1 MLDLKFIRENPD
13 VVRNAIAARNDSAP
27 IDEILEL
34 DERRRS
40 NLARLEELRRERKAS
55 SKANGEAAREKGRLI
70 RDQIKNLEDTIRE
83 IEFSLNDRLLR
94 VPNIPQPTVPIGK
107 SEDDNI
113 VAKTVGTP
121 RQFDFTPLPHWDIGE
136 RLGMID
142 FEAGTR
148 ISGSRFYVLKGMGAT
163 LQRAL
168 IDFMLDMHIREH
180 GYKETYLPVM
190 VRQEALIG
198 SSNLPKFADNLY
210 RDIEEDFW
218 FIPTAE
224 VALTN
229 LHRDEILPPEVLPLY
244 YVAHTPCFRREKMS
258 AGKDV
263 RGIKRGHQFEKV
275 EMYKFAVPENSN
287 EELEKMVRN
296 AEEICAR
303 LEIPYR
309 IKELCT
315 ADISF
320 ASTRTYDIEMWAPG
334 CNEWLE
340 VSSCSNCGDFQARRA
355 NIRYRPEPE
364 AKPEYVHTLNGSGLA
379 LPRVLISVI
388 ENYQCSD
395 GTIDIPEV
403 LRPYTGISHINQA

>member
-1 MLDLKFIRENPD
+1 MLDLRFIRENTEI
-13 VVRNAIAARNDSAP
+13 VRKAVAARNDSAP

-34 DERRRS
+34 DEQRRS
-40 NLARLEELRRERKAS
+40 NLAKLEELRRERKTAS
-55 SKANGEAAREKGRLI
+55 RAKDEDSREKGRLL
-70 RDQIKNLEDTIRE
+70 RDQIKNLEDIIRE
-83 IEFSLNDRLLR
+83 IEANLNDRLLR
-94 VPNIPQPTVPIGK
+94 VPNIPQPSVPEGK

-113 VAKTVGTP
+113 IVRTAGTC
-121 RQFDFTPLPHWDIGE
+121 RQFDFTPLPHWEIGE
-136 RLGMID
+136 KLGIID

-148 ISGSRFYVLKGMGAT
+148 ISGSRFYVLKGKGAT

-168 IDFMLDMHIREH
+168 IDFMLDTHIRES
-180 GYKETYLPVM
+180 GYTETYLPVM
-190 VRQEALIG
+190 VREEALIG
-198 SSNLPKFADNLY
+198 SSNLPKFADHLY

-229 LHRDEILPPEVLPLY
+229 LHRDEILTPDILPLY

-275 EMYKFAVPENSN
+275 EMYKFVVPEESN
-287 EELEKMVRN
+287 QELDKMVAN
-296 AEEICAR
+296 AEEICSR
-303 LEIPYR
+303 LKIPYR
-309 IKELCT
+309 VKELCT

-334 CNEWLE
+334 CDEWLE

-355 NIRYRPEPE
+355 NIRYRPEPGGK
-364 AKPEYVHTLNGSGLA
+364 AEYVHTLNGSGLA
-379 LPRVLISVI
+379 LPRVVISVL
-388 ENYQCSD
+388 ENYQRPD
-395 GTIDIPEV
+395 GSVDIPEV
-403 LRPYTGISHINQA
+403 LRPYTGFSSIDRA

>member
-55 SKANGEAAREKGRLI
+55 SKTNGEAAREKGRLI

>member
-1 MLDLKFIRENPD
+1 MLDIKFIRENTEA
-13 VVRNAIAARNDSAP
+13 VRKAVAARNDSAP

-40 NLARLEELRRERKAS
+40 NLARLEELRRERKSAS
-55 SKANGEAAREKGRLI
+55 RTNDGDFREKGRQI
-70 RDQIKNLEDTIRE
+70 REQIKELEDIIRE
-83 IEFSLNDRLLR
+83 IESRLNDCLLR
-94 VPNIPQPTVPIGK
+94 VPNIPQPSVPEGK

-113 VAKTVGTP
+113 VIRTTGIP
-121 RQFDFTPLPHWDIGE
+121 RQFDFAPLPHWEIGE
-136 RLGMID
+136 NLGIID
-142 FEAGTR
+142 FEAGAR
-148 ISGSRFYVLKGMGAT
+148 ISGSRFYVLKGLGAT

-168 IDFMLDMHIREH
+168 IDFMLDIHIREH

-229 LHRDEILPPEVLPLY
+229 LHRDEILAHAELPLC

-275 EMYKFAVPENSN
+275 EMYKFVIPETSN
-287 EELEKMVRN
+287 EELEKMVAN

-309 IKELCT
+309 VKELCT

-355 NIRYRPEPE
+355 NIRYRRELDS
-364 AKPEYVHTLNGSGLA
+364 KPEYVHTLNGSGLA

-388 ENYQCSD
+388 ENYQRSD
-395 GTIDIPEV
+395 GTIDIPEA
-403 LRPYTGISHINQA
+403 LKPYIRVSNTSRA